1 MWLWD
6 AVGQTPGVQKE
17 GLMFLLLTK
26 EAVCSFPSSPSPFPN
41 HHAHHPLGRMSRRVS
56 QEFWLVSQRP
66 PFLSTPLFAGAQG
79 SDSSPGN
86 PALPTP
92 SSCVAGVIASRRCR
106 TKTGRDLET
115 PVRLAEARA
124 RRSLGH
130 SQGFRDI
137 VGPFGTGPG
146 GKKAPGRRG
155 VILRALDTVLP
166 SGRCENRGN
175 SAGRAC
181 SPSKDLGAKASARP
195 VHYPEGIEG
204 PSRERSS
211 GDRGPHRR
219 SHPVLRS
226 PGRLQ
231 LPPTWSA
238 GLALGPDL
246 PGRPRPR
253 DPTEASPPQD
263 ALAMA
268 RVASKETPVPRPEQ
282 SRPWAGQGL
291 RAGAPTPGPATSCH
305 AAPAPRRGLDRGGT
319 RRHQVA
325 PTPPCRPRPASAPHQ
340 CPLQAVPS
348 ERRPGHAGHVGEWRR
363 GTRGR
368 GGAPSFRGREGN
380 AHCGVQSSVLQEMK
394 GPGLGG
400 LGTSEAPRSRPAP
413 NADPAPPP
421 TALSRAGVPG
431 RRNAESCLPGAP
443 TALQA
448 LDHLA
453 GNGGGGKGVGE
464 GDPGGRVK
472 KGDAPLWVWGEGV
485 AKECL
490 PEGRA
495 GLPGRRLS
503 PTPADAAPVGLLRGA
518 QEELEAGS
526 QLPARPRCSLAVPER
541 VRMGRR
547 LPWASWPL
555 GLKQRLHHGRR

>member
-1 MWLWD
+1 M
-6 AVGQTPGVQKE
+6 
-17 GLMFLLLTK
+17 
-26 EAVCSFPSSPSPFPN
+26 
-41 HHAHHPLGRMSRRVS
+41 
-56 QEFWLVSQRP
+56 SQRP

-79 SDSSPGN
+79 SDSNPGN

-124 RRSLGH
+124 RRSLRH

-137 VGPFGTGPG
+137 VSPFGTGPG
-146 GKKAPGRRG
+146 GKRAPGRRG

-211 GDRGPHRR
+211 GDRGPPRR

-253 DPTEASPPQD
+253 DPTEPSPPQD

-282 SRPWAGQGL
+282 SRPWAGQD
-291 RAGAPTPGPATSCH
+291 RALGRPPHPGPATSCH
-305 AAPAPRRGLDRGGT
+305 AALAPRRGLDRGGT

-340 CPLQAVPS
+340 CPLQALPS
-348 ERRPGHAGHVGEWRR
+348 EPRPGHAGHVGEWRR

-368 GGAPSFRGREGN
+368 GGAPPFRGREGN
-380 AHCGVQSSVLQEMK
+380 ARCGVQSSVLQEMK

-400 LGTSEAPRSRPAP
+400 LGTSEAPRPR
-413 NADPAPPP
+413 PAPPP
-421 TALSRAGVPG
+421 TRTQLRPRQRSPGPGSPG
-431 RRNAESCLPGAP
+431 RRNAESCPPGAP

-453 GNGGGGKGVGE
+453 GTRGGGKGVGE

-472 KGDAPLWVWGEGV
+472 KGDAPLGLG
-485 AKECL
+485 
-490 PEGRA
+490 GREWRKSVCPRGGQA
-495 GLPGRRLS
+495 SQGDASPPSPQTPLLS
-503 PTPADAAPVGLLRGA
+503 N
-518 QEELEAGS
+518 S
-526 QLPARPRCSLAVPER
+526 
-541 VRMGRR
+541 
-547 LPWASWPL
+547 
-555 GLKQRLHHGRR
+555 